1 MGVVGPPA
9 APRVMPVRRIA
20 HASLAAIGAASS
32 LALLSS
38 IVTID
43 HVPAWFLLPLLGV
56 SILIMWRPDAGL
68 ALVAGAIPIASWLAR
83 EWNYHVAWAQV
94 LVVAAA
100 AGWFLG
106 ELRRPPRDRDDL
118 DVPVLLSV
126 VVVAASLLV
135 YEGVLNWRLTGSP
148 FALGPPGTFSEF
160 FLLKRTGDALDAAA
174 RLLECLFLFRVVS
187 IVAGR
192 KSDFPLRL
200 TIFVVAGATMAA
212 ALNVWVVWVGARR
225 LDAPIAAFLHYLAT
239 IRVSSLLPDLNAA
252 GSYFVLALFA
262 TLGLASEPRRKV
274 WLLSTAIIAL
284 ALWLTGSRAALIA
297 GVLAAAL
304 PLGRMLRR
312 RTPRHALTALAIA
325 AIVVVGGAAVAGYY
339 LKRGSQPTSATA
351 LHIRWELAKTS
362 ARMTMSAPVF
372 GVGVGQ
378 FYESS
383 GEFSSPELLQMFP
396 RAASENAHNNFLQIL
411 AELGIVGFGSILWV
425 LLRAGAR
432 VKWSLQ
438 ATSSSPLRWGVA
450 TGLVAFVLT
459 WLAGH
464 PLLLDEPAF
473 TFWIVLGAAAGAAG
487 AIAPTPM
494 RTRNL
499 AIVAMILVLLLV
511 PLRARREMASANM
524 EHVGFGLSRWQTDPS
539 GVRYRSSTGRSTVF
553 VPANARTVTVPLHTV
568 DAANPLHVQLRLDGR
583 PADTVVIPPDRWFDL
598 RFSLSE
604 TTATPR
610 FRRLDLEVL
619 DPNPD
624 RNDVLMIGKVE
635 PR

>member
-1 MGVVGPPA
+1 MT
-9 APRVMPVRRIA
+9 PVSRIA
-20 HASLAAIGAASS
+20 HSSLAAVGAAAS

-43 HVPAWFLLPLLGV
+43 GVPGWLLLPLLGV
-56 SILIMWRPDAGL
+56 SVLMMWRADIGL
-68 ALVAGAIPIASWLAR
+68 ALVAGAIPIASWLGR
-83 EWNYHVAWAQV
+83 GWNFHVAWAQV
-94 LVVAAA
+94 VVIAAA

-106 ELRRPPRDRDDL
+106 ELRRPPREGDDL

-135 YEGVLNWRLTGSP
+135 YETVLNWRLTGSP
-148 FALGPPGTFSEF
+148 FWLEPTGAFSEF
-160 FLLKRTGDALDAAA
+160 FLLKRTGDALGAAA
-174 RLLECLFLFRVVS
+174 RLLEGLFLFRAASVV
-187 IVAGR
+187 AE
-192 KSDFPLRL
+192 KKADFLLRL
-200 TIFVVAGATMAA
+200 TALAVAGAAIAA
-212 ALNVWVVWVGARR
+212 AVNVWVVWMGARR
-225 LDAPIAAFLHYLAT
+225 LDAPVAAFLHYLAT
-239 IRVSSLLPDLNAA
+239 LRVSSLLPDLNAA

-262 TLGLASEPRRKV
+262 ALGLASETRRRL
-274 WLLSTAIIAL
+274 WILPTALIAL

-304 PLGRMLRR
+304 PLGRTLQR
-312 RTPRHALTALAIA
+312 RTPRHALTAAAIA
-325 AIVVVGGAAVAGYY
+325 AIVVVGGASVAGYY
-339 LKRGSQPTSATA
+339 LKRGSQPTSFTA
-351 LHIRWELAKTS
+351 LRIRWELAKTS

-372 GVGVGQ
+372 GVGIGQ

-411 AELGIVGFGSILWV
+411 AELGAVGFVSILWV
-425 LLRAGAR
+425 LLRAAAR
-432 VKWSLQ
+432 VKSSLPS
-438 ATSSSPLRWGVA
+438 ANASAVRWGVA
-450 TGLVAFVLT
+450 SGLVAFALT

-473 TFWIVLGAAAGAAG
+473 TFWILLGAAAGAAG
-487 AIAPTPM
+487 ATAPTPV

-499 AIVAMILVLLLV
+499 AIVAMMIVLLFV

-553 VPANARTVTVPLHTV
+553 VPANARTVTVPLHVVGTTY
-568 DAANPLHVQLRLDGR
+568 LHVRLRLDGR
-583 PADTVVIPPDRWFDL
+583 PADSVVIPPDRWFDL
-598 RFSLSE
+598 RFSLGE

-624 RNDVLMIGKVE
+624 RNDILMIGKVE